1 MNGQEMMNTED
12 FIKSVTDAEQ
22 LAQMWLIAKENE
34 TSATADRRKIED
46 QIRKIANLR
55 DDTEGTE
62 TLALEGFRVKVAGRI
77 DRKVDGD
84 KVQELAAEHGLTDH
98 LSRLFRWKPEI
109 NMAAWKASDPSITQA
124 LAPAITAK
132 PGRPSF
138 TVELTAISKISSKE

>member
-1 MNGQEMMNTED
+1 MKDLSM
-12 FIKSVTDAEQ
+12 EQ
-22 LAQMWLIAKENE
+22 LATMWLEHKEIE
-34 TSATADRRKIED
+34 RKATEERRQIED
-46 QIRKIANLR
+46 EMRIRASIR
-55 DDTEGTE
+55 DDVEGTE
-62 TLALEGFRVKVAGRI
+62 TLALEGYRVKIAGRI

-109 NMAAWKASDPSITQA
+109 NMAAWKASDSSITQA

-138 TVELTAISKISSKE
+138 TIELSNKE